1 MGNLLLISHKEQK
14 KDFLSH
20 LLGPEYFILV
30 CDSGEKVDSLV
41 PLVEL
46 VIVDFS
52 SLEWESLNVITRV
65 KECDDSMIILGVGRQ
80 VKKEI
85 VQAAQQTGLTQ
96 YIDSDKDIT
105 SLLPVIREQMEKK
118 VLASRMEDEKLA
130 RELSPS
136 LLSPEKERTFS
147 PQEWEFWEEISRF
160 LDHGYNIN
168 ELMQFFLDL
177 INRKFGIARLC
188 FILKDR
194 IRKTYVI
201 RACLGMT
208 EEVKE
213 YVQLHPQRGLVK
225 FLIREGTAVTR
236 ENVLQGD
243 FRSAYQIKQEMKL
256 IQSNVVVPLSP
267 QGELIGIVGLGAKIT
282 GEEMSAREIK
292 QVFLLC
298 NQIGLAIQNLL
309 FYQEMSYQKEYIENI
324 LKDATSCVISIN
336 KEQKITTCNPRAQ
349 KVLNLDGYTSLTGRD
364 IRTLPSPLGDLL
376 FSTLSQAIIYKRKE
390 VYVPAIKRLL
400 GISTSKVKD
409 SEGKVS
415 GSMMIFTDLTPV
427 KSLQKE
433 KEKAHKRD
441 LLAQVAVRLS
451 HELRNSLVPIK
462 SLAELLPSKYPDER
476 FRQSLFP
483 IVTEEIERIDSFI
496 ERLTFFSQPLRLD
509 KTAESLPDLVTET
522 LEKIKK
528 KKSGNN
534 LIQLS
539 TACKEAG
546 LQIYVDKARI
556 IEALSHIISNSI
568 ETVTEQTLTI
578 DINCA
583 SADSLPEG
591 LSLRI
596 PEKMDSGKP
605 SQYVKIEI
613 KDNGPGLPGENM
625 DNSKIFDPFFST
637 KNRGIGLGLTIARNI
652 IEEHGGGI
660 IPLSEPKKGV
670 TMVVYLPR
678 YRLPL

>member
-65 KECDDSMIILGVGRQ
+65 KECDDSMVILGVGRQ

-85 VQAAQQTGLTQ
+85 VQAARQTGLSQ

-130 RELSPS
+130 RELSAS
-136 LLSPEKERTFS
+136 LLSPEKEGAFS
-147 PQEWEFWEEISRF
+147 PQEWKFLEEMSHF
-160 LDHGYNIN
+160 LGHVYNIN

-177 INRKFGIARLC
+177 INRMFGIARLC

-256 IQSNVVVPLSP
+256 IQASVVVPLCP

-309 FYQEMSYQKEYIENI
+309 FYQEMCYQKEYIENI
-324 LKDATSCVISIN
+324 LKDATSCVVSID
-336 KEQKITTCNPRAQ
+336 KEQKITTCNQRAQ
-349 KVLNLDGYTSLTGRD
+349 KVLNLDGYTSLAGKD

-400 GISTSKVKD
+400 GISTSQIKG
-409 SEGKVS
+409 SGGKVS
-415 GSMMIFTDLTPV
+415 GSVMIFTDLTPV

-528 KKSGNN
+528 KSRNKV
-534 LIQLS
+534 IQLS
-539 TACKEAG
+539 TACKEAN
-546 LQIYVDKARI
+546 LQIYVDKARM
-556 IEALSHIISNSI
+556 IEALSHIITNSI
-568 ETVTEQTLTI
+568 ETVTKQTPRV

-583 SADSLPEG
+583 SADSLPED

-660 IPLSEPKKGV
+660 VPLSEPKKGV

>member
-1 MGNLLLISHKEQK
+1 MGNLLLISHKEQE
-14 KDFLSH
+14 KDFISH

-30 CDSGEKVDSLV
+30 CDRGEKVDSLV

-65 KECDDSMIILGVGRQ
+65 KECDDSMVILGVGKQ

-85 VQAAQQTGLTQ
+85 VQAARQTGLTQ
-96 YIDSDKDIT
+96 YIDSEKDIT

-118 VLASRMEDEKLA
+118 VLASRMEDEKLT

-147 PQEWEFWEEISRF
+147 PQEWKFLEEMSRF
-160 LDHGYNIN
+160 LGHGYNIN

-177 INRKFGIARLC
+177 INRMFGIARLC

-225 FLIREGTAVTR
+225 FLVREGTAVTR
-236 ENVLQGD
+236 DSVLRAD
-243 FRSAYQIKQEMKL
+243 FRSAYEIKQEMKL

-267 QGELIGIVGLGAKIT
+267 QGELIGMVGLGVKIT

-292 QVFLLC
+292 QVFLLG

-309 FYQEMSYQKEYIENI
+309 FYEEMCYQKEYIENI
-324 LKDATSCVISIN
+324 LKDATSCVISID

-349 KVLNLDGYTSLTGRD
+349 KVLNLDGCTSLAGRD
-364 IRTLPSPLGDLL
+364 IRTFPSPLGDLL

-400 GISTSKVKD
+400 GVSTSQIKG
-409 SEGKVS
+409 SGGKVS
-415 GSMMIFTDLTPV
+415 GSVMIFTDLTPV
-427 KSLQKE
+427 KCLQKE
-433 KEKAHKRD
+433 EEEAHKRD
-441 LLAQVAVRLS
+441 LLAQVAVSLS
-451 HELRNSLVPIK
+451 HELRNSLVPIR

-528 KKSGNN
+528 KSRNE

-539 TACKEAG
+539 TVCKEAN
-546 LQIYVDKARI
+546 LQVYVDKTRM
-556 IEALSHIISNSI
+556 IEALSHIISNGI
-568 ETVTEQTLTI
+568 ETVTEQTPRI

-583 SADSLPEG
+583 SADSLPED

-596 PEKMDSGKP
+596 PEKMDCGKP

-625 DNSKIFDPFFST
+625 DNSKIFDPFFTT

-660 IPLSEPKKGV
+660 VPINEPKKGV
-670 TMVVYLPR
+670 TMAVYLPR
-678 YRLPL
+678 YGLPL

>member
-1 MGNLLLISHKEQK
+1 
-14 KDFLSH
+14 
-20 LLGPEYFILV
+20 
-30 CDSGEKVDSLV
+30 
-41 PLVEL
+41 

-85 VQAAQQTGLTQ
+85 VQAARQTGLTQ
-96 YIDSDKDIT
+96 YIDSEKDIT
-105 SLLPVIREQMEKK
+105 SLLLVIREQMEKK
-118 VLASRMEDEKLA
+118 VLASRMEDEKLV

-147 PQEWEFWEEISRF
+147 PQEWKLLEEMSRF
-160 LDHGYNIN
+160 LGHGYNIN
-168 ELMQFFLDL
+168 ELMQFFLNL
-177 INRKFGIARLC
+177 INRMFGIARLC

-201 RACLGMT
+201 RACMGMT

-225 FLIREGTAVTR
+225 FLIREGTAVTK

-243 FRSAYQIKQEMKL
+243 FRSAYEIKQEMKL

-309 FYQEMSYQKEYIENI
+309 FYEEMCYQKEYIESI
-324 LKDATSCVISIN
+324 LENATSCVISID

-349 KVLNLDGYTSLTGRD
+349 KVLNLDGYTSLAGKDMR
-364 IRTLPSPLGDLL
+364 ILPSPLGDLL
-376 FSTLSQAIIYKRKE
+376 FSTFSKGIIYKRKE

-400 GISTSKVKD
+400 GISTSQIKG
-409 SEGKVS
+409 SGGKVS
-415 GSMMIFTDLTPV
+415 GSVMIFTDLTPV
-427 KSLQKE
+427 KYLQKE
-433 KEKAHKRD
+433 EEKAHKRD

-462 SLAELLPSKYPDER
+462 SLAELLPSKYDDKE
-476 FRQSLFP
+476 FRESLLLV
-483 IVTEEIERIDSFI
+483 VTEEIERINNFI

-509 KTAESLPDLVTET
+509 KTAESLPDLVTKT

-528 KKSGNN
+528 KSRNK

-539 TACKEAG
+539 TACKEAN

-568 ETVTEQTLTI
+568 ETVTKQTPRI

-583 SADSLPEG
+583 SADSLPEDI
-591 LSLRI
+591 SLRI
-596 PEKMDSGKP
+596 PEKMDSGQP

-613 KDNGPGLPGENM
+613 KDNGPGLPGGNV
-625 DNSKIFDPFFST
+625 DNSKIFDPFFTT

-660 IPLSEPKKGV
+660 VPLSEPKKGV

>member
-65 KECDDSMIILGVGRQ
+65 KECDDSMVILGVGRQ

-85 VQAAQQTGLTQ
+85 VQAARQTGLSQ

-130 RELSPS
+130 RELSAS
-136 LLSPEKERTFS
+136 LLSPEKEGAFS
-147 PQEWEFWEEISRF
+147 PQEWKFLEEMSHF
-160 LDHGYNIN
+160 LGHAYNIN

-177 INRKFGIARLC
+177 INRMFGIARLC

-194 IRKTYVI
+194 TRKRYRI

-208 EEVKE
+208 EEAKK

-225 FLIREGTAVTR
+225 FLIREGTALTR

-243 FRSAYQIKQEMKL
+243 SGSAYQIKQDMKL

-309 FYQEMSYQKEYIENI
+309 FYQEMCYQKEYIENI
-324 LKDATSCVISIN
+324 LKDATSCVVSID
-336 KEQKITTCNPRAQ
+336 KEQKITTCNQRAQ
-349 KVLNLDGYTSLTGRD
+349 KVLNLDGYTSLAGKD

-376 FSTLSQAIIYKRKE
+376 FSPLSQAIIYKRKE

-400 GISTSKVKD
+400 GISTSQIKG
-409 SEGKVS
+409 SGGKVS
-415 GSMMIFTDLTPV
+415 GSVMIFTDLTPV

-528 KKSGNN
+528 KSRNK

-539 TACKEAG
+539 TACKEVN
-546 LQIYVDKARI
+546 LQVYVDKTRM

-568 ETVTEQTLTI
+568 ETVTKQTPII

-583 SADSLPEG
+583 SADSLPED

-613 KDNGPGLPGENM
+613 KDNGPGLPAENM
-625 DNSKIFDPFFST
+625 DNGKIFDPFFST

-660 IPLSEPKKGV
+660 VPLSEPKEGT

>member
-1 MGNLLLISHKEQK
+1 MGNLLLISYKEQK
-14 KDFLSH
+14 KDFISR

-30 CDSGEKVDSLV
+30 CDSAEKVDSLV

-52 SLEWESLNVITRV
+52 SLEWESLNVISRV
-65 KECDDSMIILGVGRQ
+65 KECDDSMVILGIGKR

-85 VQAAQQTGLTQ
+85 VQAARQTGLTQ

-118 VLASRMEDEKLA
+118 VLTSRMEDEKLV

-147 PQEWEFWEEISRF
+147 PQEWEFLEEISRF

-177 INRKFGIARLC
+177 ISTKFGIARLC

-208 EEVKE
+208 EEIKE

-243 FRSAYQIKQEMKL
+243 FRSAYEIKQEMKL

-298 NQIGLAIQNLL
+298 NHIGLAIQNLL
-309 FYQEMSYQKEYIENI
+309 FYQEMCCQKEYIENI
-324 LKDATSCVISIN
+324 LKDATSCVISID
-336 KEQKITTCNPRAQ
+336 KEQKITTCNHRAQ
-349 KVLNLDGYTSLTGRD
+349 KVLNLDGYTSLAGKD
-364 IRTLPSPLGDLL
+364 IRTLPSPLGNLL
-376 FSTLSQAIIYKRKE
+376 FSTLSQGIVYKRKE

-400 GISTSKVKD
+400 GISTSQVKD

-415 GSMMIFTDLTPV
+415 GSMMIFTDLSPV
-427 KSLQKE
+427 KHLEKE

-451 HELRNSLVPIK
+451 DELRNSLVPIR
-462 SLAELLPSKYPDER
+462 SLAELLPSKYADEK
-476 FRQSLFP
+476 FRESLFSV
-483 IVTEEIERIDSFI
+483 VTEEIERIDNFI

-522 LEKIKK
+522 LGKIKK
-528 KKSGNN
+528 KKSRNK

-539 TACKEAG
+539 TACKEAN
-546 LQIYVDKARI
+546 LQIYVDKARM

-568 ETVTEQTLTI
+568 ETLTRQTPRI

-583 SADSLPEG
+583 SADGLPEDF
-591 LSLRI
+591 SLRI

-605 SQYVKIEI
+605 SQYVKVEI
-613 KDNGPGLPGENM
+613 KDNGPGLPEENM

-660 IPLSEPKKGV
+660 VPLSEPQKGI

>member
-65 KECDDSMIILGVGRQ
+65 KECDDSMVILGVGRQ

-85 VQAAQQTGLTQ
+85 VQAARQTGLSQ

-130 RELSPS
+130 RELSAS
-136 LLSPEKERTFS
+136 LLSPEKEGAFS
-147 PQEWEFWEEISRF
+147 PQEWKFLEEMSHF
-160 LDHGYNIN
+160 LGHAYNIN

-177 INRKFGIARLC
+177 INRMFGIARLC

-225 FLIREGTAVTR
+225 FLIREGTALTR

-243 FRSAYQIKQEMKL
+243 SGSAYEIKQDMKL

-324 LKDATSCVISIN
+324 LKDATSCVISID

-349 KVLNLDGYTSLTGRD
+349 KVLNLDGYTSLAGRD

-376 FSTLSQAIIYKRKE
+376 FSTLSQGIIYKRKE

-400 GISTSKVKD
+400 GISTSQIKG
-409 SEGKVS
+409 SGGKVS
-415 GSMMIFTDLTPV
+415 GSVMIFTDLTPV
-427 KSLQKE
+427 KHLEKE

-528 KKSGNN
+528 KSRNKV
-534 LIQLS
+534 IQLS
-539 TACKEAG
+539 TACKEAN
-546 LQIYVDKARI
+546 LQIYVDKARM

-568 ETVTEQTLTI
+568 ETVTKQTPTI

-583 SADSLPEG
+583 SADSLPED

-625 DNSKIFDPFFST
+625 DNSRIFDPFFST

-660 IPLSEPKKGV
+660 VPLSEPKEGT

>member
-1 MGNLLLISHKEQK
+1 
-14 KDFLSH
+14 
-20 LLGPEYFILV
+20 LGPEYFILV
-30 CDSGEKVDSLV
+30 CDGGERVDSLV

-65 KECDDSMIILGVGRQ
+65 KECDDSMVILGVGKQ

-85 VQAAQQTGLTQ
+85 VQAARQTGLTQ
-96 YIDSDKDIT
+96 YIDSEKDIT

-136 LLSPEKERTFS
+136 LLSPEKETTFS
-147 PQEWEFWEEISRF
+147 PQEWKFLEEMSRF
-160 LDHGYNIN
+160 LGHGYNIN

-177 INRKFGIARLC
+177 INRMFGIARLC
-188 FILKDR
+188 FILKDG

-208 EEVKE
+208 EQVKE

-225 FLIREGTAVTR
+225 FLVRKGTAVTR
-236 ENVLQGD
+236 ENVLQSD
-243 FRSAYQIKQEMKL
+243 FRSAYEIKQEMKL

-267 QGELIGIVGLGAKIT
+267 QGELIGMVGLGAKIT

-292 QVFLLC
+292 QVFLLG

-309 FYQEMSYQKEYIENI
+309 FYQEMCYQKEYIENI
-324 LKDATSCVISIN
+324 LKDATSCVISID
-336 KEQKITTCNPRAQ
+336 KEQKIRTCNPRAQ
-349 KVLNLDGYTSLTGRD
+349 KVLNLDGYTSLAGRD
-364 IRTLPSPLGDLL
+364 IRTFPSPLGDLL
-376 FSTLSQAIIYKRKE
+376 FSTLSQGIIYKRKE

-400 GISTSKVKD
+400 GISTSQIKG
-409 SEGKVS
+409 SGGKVS
-415 GSMMIFTDLTPV
+415 GSVMIFTDLTPV
-427 KSLQKE
+427 KCLQKE
-433 KEKAHKRD
+433 EEEAHKRD

-462 SLAELLPSKYPDER
+462 SLAELLPSKYADKE
-476 FRQSLFP
+476 FRESLLLV
-483 IVTEEIERIDSFI
+483 VTEEIERIDNFI
-496 ERLTFFSQPLRLD
+496 ECLTFFSQPLRLD
-509 KTAESLPDLVTET
+509 KTAESLPGLVTET

-528 KKSGNN
+528 KKSRNK

-539 TACKEAG
+539 TACKEAN

-556 IEALSHIISNSI
+556 IEAVSHIISNSI
-568 ETVTEQTLTI
+568 ETVTKQTPRI
-578 DINCA
+578 DISCA
-583 SADSLPEG
+583 SADSLPED
-591 LSLRI
+591 LSLGI
-596 PEKMDSGKP
+596 PGKMDCGKP

-625 DNSKIFDPFFST
+625 DNSKIFDPFFTT

-660 IPLSEPKKGV
+660 VPISEPKKGA
-670 TMVVYLPR
+670 TMAVYLPR

>member
-1 MGNLLLISHKEQK
+1 MGNLLLISHKKQK
-14 KDFLSH
+14 KDFISR

-65 KECDDSMIILGVGRQ
+65 KECDDSMVILGVGKR

-85 VQAAQQTGLTQ
+85 VQAARQTGLTQ

-105 SLLPVIREQMEKK
+105 SLLSVIREQMEKK
-118 VLASRMEDEKLA
+118 VLTSRMEDEKLA

-147 PQEWEFWEEISRF
+147 PQEWKFLEEISRF

-177 INRKFGIARLC
+177 INRRFGIARLC

-236 ENVLQGD
+236 ENMLQGD
-243 FRSAYQIKQEMKL
+243 FRSAYEIKQEMKL

-298 NQIGLAIQNLL
+298 NHIGLAIQNLL
-309 FYQEMSYQKEYIENI
+309 FYQEMCYQKEYIENI
-324 LKDATSCVISIN
+324 LKDATSCVISID
-336 KEQKITTCNPRAQ
+336 KEQKITTCNQRAQ
-349 KVLNLDGYTSLTGRD
+349 KVLNLDGYTSLAGKD

-376 FSTLSQAIIYKRKE
+376 FSTLSQGIIYKRKE

-400 GISTSKVKD
+400 GISTSQVKD

-427 KSLQKE
+427 KHLEKE

-528 KKSGNN
+528 KKSRNK

-539 TACKEAG
+539 TACKEAN
-546 LQIYVDKARI
+546 LQIYVDKARM

-568 ETVTEQTLTI
+568 ETVTKQTPRI

-583 SADSLPEG
+583 SADSLPED

-660 IPLSEPKKGV
+660 VPLSEPKKGT